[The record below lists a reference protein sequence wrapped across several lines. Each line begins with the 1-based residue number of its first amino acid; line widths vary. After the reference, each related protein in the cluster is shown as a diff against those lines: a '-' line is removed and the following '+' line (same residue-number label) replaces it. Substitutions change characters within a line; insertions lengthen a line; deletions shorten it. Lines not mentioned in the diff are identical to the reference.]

1 MGSVLGQ
8 SHLCGDQE
16 EYVSLK
22 GHHCL
27 LHVLL
32 GRVLGPGLSVDVKGG
47 LRAFKPLGDSVS
59 TD

>member
-1 MGSVLGQ
+1 MGFVLGQ
-8 SHLCGDQE
+8 RYLRGDQE
-16 EYVSLK
+16 EYISLK

-47 LRAFKPLGDSVS
+47 LGPLQPLGDSVS